1 MTETHMHEHQT
12 LLRFRAED
20 GFLISALLVTKK
32 YEKKEEIVEVPILL
46 QIHGLLGHF
55 LARGTPRLL
64 PHALLDHGFHSMS
77 INTRLAYAGQMTSR
91 GIFDDTIK
99 DIDAAVQFLTR
110 EGFRN
115 IFILGYSLGASM
127 VVHWAA
133 HRERRDVKGLIL
145 EGPLYSGP
153 DSQRKFFTKWESMPT
168 YQGVYEK
175 AKAVLGGDP
184 YSSTNDETLVVYQA
198 RGPSREPIDNELFTY
213 KTWWFMVGPE
223 AHNAMAYKH
232 IGKINLPILMIRGE
246 NDKLVEGWEP
256 EALARILR
264 EAGNTNVRVRQILD
278 AGHDCM
284 ENPDEMLKE
293 VVNIMSACS
302 RD

>member
-1 MTETHMHEHQT
+1 MTDTKLHEQQT
-12 LLRFRAED
+12 LLRFRADD

-32 YEKKEEIVEVPILL
+32 YEKKEEILEIPVLL

-77 INTRLAYAGQMTSR
+77 INTRLAYVGQMTSR

-99 DIDAAVQFLTR
+99 DIDVAVQFLTR

-115 IFILGYSLGASM
+115 IFMLGYSLGASM
-127 VVHWAA
+127 VVHWAENRK
-133 HRERRDVKGLIL
+133 HPDVKGLIL
-145 EGPLYSGP
+145 EGAVYSGP
-153 DSQRKFFTKWESMPT
+153 DSSRKRLAQMGGMPT
-168 YQGVYEK
+168 YEGVYEK
-175 AKAVLGGDP
+175 AKAVLGDDP
-184 YSSTNDETLVVYQA
+184 YNTTNDETFVVYQA
-198 RGPSREPIDNELFTY
+198 SGPSREPIHSEIFTY
-213 KTWWFMVGPE
+213 KTWWFMKGPE
-223 AHNAMAYKH
+223 AHNAMVHKH
-232 IGKINLPILMIRGE
+232 IGKINWPILLIRGE
-246 NDKLVEGWEP
+246 TDHLVEEWEP
-256 EALARILR
+256 EALAQIVRD
-264 EAGNTNVRVRQILD
+264 AGNKSVRVRQIPD

-293 VVNIMSACS
+293 IVHMMSACS

>member
-1 MTETHMHEHQT
+1 MTEIHMHEHQT

-20 GFLISALLVTKK
+20 GFLISALLVTKE
-32 YEKKEEIVEVPILL
+32 YEKKEEILEIPVLL

-99 DIDAAVQFLTR
+99 DIHAAVQFLTR

-133 HRERRDVKGLIL
+133 HREHRDVKGLIL
-145 EGPLYSGP
+145 EGPPYSGP
-153 DSQRKFFTKWESMPT
+153 DSTRKHLAKWGSMPT
-168 YQGVYEK
+168 YEEVYEK
-175 AKAVLGGDP
+175 AQAVLGDDP
-184 YSSTNDETLVVYQA
+184 YNSTNDETFVVYQA
-198 RGPSREPIDNELFTY
+198 TGPSRESLHSEIFTY
-213 KTWWFMVGPE
+213 KTWWFMKGPE
-223 AHNAMAYKH
+223 AHNAMVYKH

-246 NDKLVEGWEP
+246 NDKLVEGGEP

-264 EAGNTNVRVRQILD
+264 EAGNTSVRVRQISD

-293 VVNIMSACS
+293 IVNMMSACS